1 MKYLT
6 RTKETAQR
14 WFISG
19 LKGENTDNV
28 FYTGSEGEPWS
39 PRLHPIFFSLP
50 DAENEEAVRRQTCCV
65 AVALGAFRF
74 TNTSCFIFNHSF
86 IEIIPPSFAVALT
99 TYRAPSYRMWNY
111 WCIQPPTQDSLL
123 LLLQHRQI
131 SFFGLLGKS
140 RQRRRVKM
148 FSIKCDWIGFYKMNC
163 PDRGLSQLHCREVP
177 VPPQPLRSAAIRVDF
192 ELLGSVIV
200 SPAYCVSWE

>member
-1 MKYLT
+1 MCSTQEVKESHGHPVSIQKGS
-6 RTKETAQR
+6 RTANDVLC
-14 WFISG
+14 G
-19 LKGENTDNV
+19 
-28 FYTGSEGEPWS
+28 
-39 PRLHPIFFSLP
+39 
-50 DAENEEAVRRQTCCV
+50 
-65 AVALGAFRF
+65 ALGAFRF
-74 TNTSCFIFNHSF
+74 TNASYSFLTSF
-86 IEIIPPSFAVALT
+86 IKVIPSSFAVVLT

-111 WCIQPPTQDSLL
+111 WCIQPPTHPKTPSS

-131 SFFGLLGKS
+131 SFFGLPGKS
-140 RQRRRVKM
+140 QQRRRVKM

-200 SPAYCVSWE
+200 SPAYCVSGE

>member
-50 DAENEEAVRRQTCCV
+50 DAEKEEAVRRQTCCV

-74 TNTSCFIFNHSF
+74 TNTSCLIFNHSF
-86 IEIIPPSFAVALT
+86 IEIIPLSFAVALT
-99 TYRAPSYRMWNY
+99 TYRAPNYRMWNY
-111 WCIQPPTQDSLL
+111 WCMQPPTHPPPKTPS
-123 LLLQHRQI
+123 
-131 SFFGLLGKS
+131 SSSSSTGKLAFLASWENHGNDAEWKCSPSSVIELDFTRWIARTGVYPNYIAERFQS
-140 RQRRRVKM
+140 RR
-148 FSIKCDWIGFYKMNC
+148 S
-163 PDRGLSQLHCREVP
+163 HCG
-177 VPPQPLRSAAIRVDF
+177 QQQ
-192 ELLGSVIV
+192 LGSTL
-200 SPAYCVSWE
+200 SY